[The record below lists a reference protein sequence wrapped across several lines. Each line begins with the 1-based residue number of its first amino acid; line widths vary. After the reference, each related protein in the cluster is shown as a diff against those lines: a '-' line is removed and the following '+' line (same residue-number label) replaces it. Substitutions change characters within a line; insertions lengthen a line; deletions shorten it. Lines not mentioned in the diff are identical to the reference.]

1 MNYRQRSYLM
11 PWNGADASY
20 GDKRKKQRTLFLS
33 TQVRIRERSLVTSLF
48 LCQLHGDEQ
57 TIWTTVCSI
66 QWLSIEEL
74 GEASPERGTR
84 RATGI

>member
-1 MNYRQRSYLM
+1 MFLL
-11 PWNGADASY
+11 DALVRRPSY
-20 GDKRKKQRTLFLS
+20 GHKRNKQH
-33 TQVRIRERSLVTSLF
+33 VRIRERSLVTSLF

-66 QWLSIEEL
+66 QWVSIEEL

-84 RATGI
+84 QATGI